1 MNRLHTLIANLFRP
15 ASPEVLAARELDEA
29 RRQLLA
35 AQSAEEYAH
44 SMAVYHQRRIGR
56 LERYLRG
63 EQE

>member
-1 MNRLHTLIANLFRP
+1 MKQLLTALFRP
-15 ASPEVLAARELDEA
+15 RSAEELAAQELASA
-29 RRQLLA
+29 RRELLA

-44 SMAVYHQRRIGR
+44 SMAVYHQRRIAR

>member
-1 MNRLHTLIANLFRP
+1 MNWLRESLTGLFRP
-15 ASPEVLAARELDEA
+15 APAQVLAARELDEA
-29 RRQLLA
+29 RRQLLQ

-44 SMAVYHQRRIGR
+44 SMAVYHQRRIAR

>member
-1 MNRLHTLIANLFRP
+1 MFRP
-15 ASPEVLAARELDEA
+15 APPEVLAARELDEA

-44 SMAVYHQRRIGR
+44 SMSVYHQRRISR

>member
-1 MNRLHTLIANLFRP
+1 MNWLRQSLAGMFRP
-15 ASPEVLAARELDEA
+15 APPEVLAARELDEA

-44 SMAVYHQRRIGR
+44 SMSVYHQRRISR

>member
-1 MNRLHTLIANLFRP
+1 MNAAREFLAGLFRP

-35 AQSAEEYAH
+35 AESAAEYADA
-44 SMAVYHQRRIGR
+44 MCAYHRSRIER
-56 LERYLRG
+56 LQRYLRG

>member
-1 MNRLHTLIANLFRP
+1 MKQLLITLFRP
-15 ASPEVLAARELDEA
+15 RSAEELAAQELASA
-29 RRQLLA
+29 RRDLLA

-44 SMAVYHQRRIGR
+44 SMAVYHQRRINR

>member
-1 MNRLHTLIANLFRP
+1 MNAAREFFAGLFRP
-15 ASPEVLAARELDEA
+15 ASPEVLAARELDDA

-44 SMAVYHQRRIGR
+44 SMAVYHQRRISR

>member
-1 MNRLHTLIANLFRP
+1 MKQLLTALFRP
-15 ASPEVLAARELDEA
+15 RSAEELAAQELASA
-29 RRQLLA
+29 RRELLA

-44 SMAVYHQRRIGR
+44 SMAVYHQRRISR

>member
-1 MNRLHTLIANLFRP
+1 MSRAREFFSSLFRP
-15 ASPEVLAARELDEA
+15 APAQVLAARELDEA
-29 RRQLLA
+29 RRQLLQ

-44 SMAVYHQRRIGR
+44 SMAVYHQRRIAR